1 MSVARPLLHS
11 HAPAPRLYLRAWR
24 APEWT
29 QGVARWSAGLRSEGV
44 EARGWMAASRGRVGL
59 RLAYSEP
66 PIQRAPTTDGFGWRP
81 QCLGLGARH
90 TVAPGERALSRCN
103 IHFRKTGSACK
114 HKPDKFC
121 IPHPAPCRQGDRQAA
136 LWSGS
141 PIVSKMLPEATHLA
155 IDAGALA
162 GVNVLLWLVSMP
174 LGKVWPV
181 DFIWSGE
188 SIACGLGIGRGRGR
202 GKGRRTRASR
212 RPPPTLTLTLTL
224 TLTRLA
230 TGAVRPHPRQSVAE
244 VAERWGRSSSAAR
257 LRAGRRVGMAPHIQ
271 LCRSR
276 RHRARG
282 LAVR

>member
-1 MSVARPLLHS
+1 MDPGCGEVVCRSAL
-11 HAPAPRLYLRAWR
+11 
-24 APEWT
+24 
-29 QGVARWSAGLRSEGV
+29 GGGGSAGVDGSESRSRGAAAGLLRTSDPTSSYHGWL
-44 EARGWMAASRGRVGL
+44 WMAAAVPGAWS
-59 RLAYSEP
+59 
-66 PIQRAPTTDGFGWRP
+66 PTHSGT
-81 QCLGLGARH
+81 
-90 TVAPGERALSRCN
+90 PGERALSRCN